1 MSNVKRG
8 ERKMEK
14 QKNMSSKFS
23 FLKKKW
29 VLVVLI
35 VLIVALVAGGLFLN
49 KSIPIKQQQSPSMSY
64 IRKTTLSKGVIT
76 QSVTA
81 TGTD

>member
-23 FLKKKW
+23 SLKKKW
-29 VLVVLI
+29 VLI
-35 VLIVALVAGGLFLN
+35 VLLVLVV
-49 KSIPIKQQQSPSMSY
+49 SISI
-64 IRKTTLSKGVIT
+64 
-76 QSVTA
+76 A
-81 TGTD
+81 ETDINCL